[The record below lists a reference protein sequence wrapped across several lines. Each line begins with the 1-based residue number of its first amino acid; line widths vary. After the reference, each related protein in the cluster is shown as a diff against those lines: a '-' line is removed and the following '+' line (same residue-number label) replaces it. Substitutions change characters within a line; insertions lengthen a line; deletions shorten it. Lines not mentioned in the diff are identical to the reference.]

1 LSEQNYNNQVGRFGD
16 SGPSHHMGVNRWVF
30 TRELIS
36 DTCYYPRNLDT
47 SPNTGARISSN
58 I

>member
-47 SPNTGARISSN
+47 SPNTGARISS
-58 I
+58 